1 MRYRELGKTGLKVSE
16 IGLGAEWLERHNEEE
31 VKQILNSKERLVFID
46 NGSEEIVARYE
57 DLPDIIVDVN
67 EKLGH
72 TENLKVYDFDN
83 PNIDKPILTTI
94 GFFLDKCDPDV
105 RKDIIDRLVN
115 LQTGVEE
122 VKDYKVIDEDMLDD
136 VMNEIDEEMER

>member
-1 MRYRELGKTGLKVSE
+1 MDKNQSLLNLYNEDEIKQLLNDKV
-16 IGLGAEWLERHNEEE
+16 
-31 VKQILNSKERLVFID
+31 KLVYID
-46 NGSEEIVARYE
+46 NGSEEFVARYE

-83 PNIDKPILTTI
+83 LILDEPIITTI
-94 GFFLDKCDPDV
+94 GYFLDKCDPNV
-105 RKDIIDRLVN
+105 RADIIDRLIG
-115 LQTGVEE
+115 LQQGEIE

-136 VMNEIDEEMER
+136 VRIAMEQEEMER

>member
-1 MRYRELGKTGLKVSE
+1 LLNLYNEDEIKQLLNDKV
-16 IGLGAEWLERHNEEE
+16 
-31 VKQILNSKERLVFID
+31 KLVYID
-46 NGSEEIVARYE
+46 NGSEEFVARYE

-83 PNIDKPILTTI
+83 LILDEPIITTI
-94 GFFLDKCDPDV
+94 GYFLDKCDPNV
-105 RKDIIDRLVN
+105 RADIIDRLIG
-115 LQTGVEE
+115 LQQGEIE

-136 VMNEIDEEMER
+136 VRIAIEQEEMER

>member
-1 MRYRELGKTGLKVSE
+1 MDKNQSLLNLYNEDEIKQLLNDKV
-16 IGLGAEWLERHNEEE
+16 
-31 VKQILNSKERLVFID
+31 KLVYID
-46 NGSEEIVARYE
+46 NGSEEFVARYE

-83 PNIDKPILTTI
+83 LILDEPILTTI
-94 GFFLDKCDPDV
+94 GYFLDKCDPNV
-105 RKDIIDRLVN
+105 RTDIIDRLIG
-115 LQTGVEE
+115 LQQGEIE

-136 VMNEIDEEMER
+136 VRIVMEQEEMER

>member
-1 MRYRELGKTGLKVSE
+1 MNENQGILKMY
-16 IGLGAEWLERHNEEE
+16 NEEE
-31 VKQILNSKERLVFID
+31 IKQLLNSKERLVYID
-46 NGSEEIVARYE
+46 DGSEEFVARYE

-83 PNIDKPILTTI
+83 LLFDKPILTTI
-94 GFFLDKCDPDV
+94 GYFLDKCDPKV
-105 RKDIIDRLVN
+105 REDIIDRLIN

-122 VKDYKVIDEDMLDD
+122 IKDYKVIDEDMLDD
-136 VMNEIDEEMER
+136 VRTAMEQEEMER

>member
-1 MRYRELGKTGLKVSE
+1 MYKGQG
-16 IGLGAEWLERHNEEE
+16 
-31 VKQILNSKERLVFID
+31 ILNQYNEKEIKQLLNSNERLVYID
-46 NGSEEIVARYE
+46 DGTDEIVARYE

-136 VMNEIDEEMER
+136 VMNELDEEMER